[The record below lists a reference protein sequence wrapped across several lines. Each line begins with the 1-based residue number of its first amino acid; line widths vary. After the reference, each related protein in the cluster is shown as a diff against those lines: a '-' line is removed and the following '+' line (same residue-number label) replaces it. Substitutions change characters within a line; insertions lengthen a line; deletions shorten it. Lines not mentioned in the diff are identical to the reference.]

1 MSKGGAHETPLFRC
15 NSRHSTNL
23 IVLPHKKIRLVWY
36 VYYRMQSRVRTD
48 IFFKGNANY
57 AAITAICA
65 ANIVLI
71 AYIVVS
77 VMEDKQSFK
86 DAEEKKLSE
95 TKKER

>member
-1 MSKGGAHETPLFRC
+1 MSDQVAAAKASEQAASRAALMKLLFFAATLAILPISSYFFSEKYVWSG
-15 NSRHSTNL
+15 NS
-23 IVLPHKKIRLVWY
+23 
-36 VYYRMQSRVRTD
+36 
-48 IFFKGNANY
+48 NY

-77 VMEDKQSFK
+77 LMEDKQSFK
-86 DAEEKKLSE
+86 EAEEKKLSE

>member
-1 MSKGGAHETPLFRC
+1 MSDQIAAAKASEQAASRAALIKLVFFAATLIILPISSYFFTEKYVWSG
-15 NSRHSTNL
+15 NS
-23 IVLPHKKIRLVWY
+23 
-36 VYYRMQSRVRTD
+36 
-48 IFFKGNANY
+48 NY

-86 DAEEKKLSE
+86 DAEEKKISE

>member
-1 MSKGGAHETPLFRC
+1 MSDQVVAAKASEQAASRAALIKLVFFAATLIILPISSYFFTEKYVWSG
-15 NSRHSTNL
+15 NS
-23 IVLPHKKIRLVWY
+23 
-36 VYYRMQSRVRTD
+36 
-48 IFFKGNANY
+48 NY

-77 VMEDKQSFK
+77 VVEDKQSFK
-86 DAEEKKLSE
+86 DAEEKKLKLSE

>member
-1 MSKGGAHETPLFRC
+1 MSDQVVAAKASEHAASRAALMKLLFFAATLAILPISSYFLTEKYVWSG
-15 NSRHSTNL
+15 NS
-23 IVLPHKKIRLVWY
+23 
-36 VYYRMQSRVRTD
+36 
-48 IFFKGNANY
+48 NY

-77 VMEDKQSFK
+77 VMEDNQSFK
-86 DAEEKKLSE
+86 EAEKKKLSE